1 MDGRSGPSARA
12 TRAAGLWG
20 PKEDVMARMKSRTA
34 RKAKNGSDQS
44 REAKTPLEV
53 AKMRRY
59 LAFVRAV
66 VGATTRGQR

>member
-1 MDGRSGPSARA
+1 
-12 TRAAGLWG
+12 
-20 PKEDVMARMKSRTA
+20 MARMKSRTA

-66 VGATTRGQR
+66 VGATTRGSR